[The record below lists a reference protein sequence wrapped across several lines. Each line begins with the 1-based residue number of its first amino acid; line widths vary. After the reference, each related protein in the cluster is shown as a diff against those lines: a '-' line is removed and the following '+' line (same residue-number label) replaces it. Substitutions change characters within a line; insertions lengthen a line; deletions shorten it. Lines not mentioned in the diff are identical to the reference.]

1 MKTESK
7 TLGKVKFGAKLELR
21 DVILLGMVI
30 AIKIILGKFTVGSQL
45 LQVGLGFIG
54 SVMLGYLFGPLW
66 GFAGGAISDL
76 VNSAIFGNMGGFFIG
91 FTLTAAVGP
100 MIYGFFFYKKPVQ
113 IWRVIA
119 ATIVVAIVCNIGMNT
134 LWLHIMY
141 NMPFMKTLGVRI
153 VKEMISP
160 WIQMVVTWFVLQ
172 ALSRV
177 DARLR
182 K

>member
-1 MKTESK
+1 
-7 TLGKVKFGAKLELR
+7 
-21 DVILLGMVI
+21 
-30 AIKIILGKFTVGSQL
+30 
-45 LQVGLGFIG
+45 
-54 SVMLGYLFGPLW
+54 
-66 GFAGGAISDL
+66 
-76 VNSAIFGNMGGFFIG
+76 MGGFFIG

-153 VKEMISP
+153 VKEMIAP

>member
-30 AIKIILGKFTVGSQL
+30 AIKIILGKFTVGSQM
-45 LQVGLGFIG
+45 LQVGLGFI
-54 SVMLGYLFGPLW
+54 
-66 GFAGGAISDL
+66 
-76 VNSAIFGNMGGFFIG
+76 
-91 FTLTAAVGP
+91 GP

-153 VKEMISP
+153 VKEMIAP